1 MRSVSR
7 WLPIIG
13 GAIAGGVIAL
23 VIASSSSTTRSVT
36 TTVVQQG
43 SNTSAEPTAFK
54 SGTGLSIN
62 QIYKAASPGVVD
74 IIVTSQSQTPSFGFF
89 GGQGGTTKGEGAG
102 VVYDMNGDILTDEHV
117 VANATSV
124 QVNFQDGKS
133 VPAKVVG
140 TDPSTD
146 VAVIHVDVPASE
158 LHPIPLADSAQA
170 QVGDPVVA
178 IGSPFSLPETT
189 TTGIVSQTGRSIT
202 APNHYTIPNA
212 IQTDAA
218 INPGNSG
225 GPLLDADGHVLGL
238 NDQIETNNQTAGG
251 EGSSSGVGFA
261 VPSDTVK
268 KVATHDHR
276 RPQGRAR
283 LRRRLLA
290 ERWRQ
295 PREDRP
301 DQAQHACLPGRPAD
315 WRRRDRDQRH
325 ADHHERSVH
334 RHARQLQARTAGDAD
349 HHALRSEQAGEGH
362 AGQPARPGG
371 NRRLTPDRPS
381 DLRRSRR
388 ASHGGAASRASSRAG
403 RPPPP
408 GR

>member
-1 MRSVSR
+1 MRRVSR

-23 VIASSSSTTRSVT
+23 IIASATSSTKSVT
-36 TTVVQQG
+36 TTVIQQP
-43 SNTSAEPTAFK
+43 SSSTSAEPTSFK

-74 IIVTSQSQTPSFGFF
+74 IFVTAHSQTQGFGFF
-89 GGQGGTTKGEGAG
+89 GGNSGQQTQGEGAG
-102 VVYDMNGDILTDEHV
+102 VVYDSNGNILTDEHV

-124 QVNFQDGKS
+124 KVNFQDGKS

-158 LHPIPLADSAQA
+158 LHPIPLADSSQA

-189 TTGIVSQTGRSIT
+189 TTGIVSQTGRSIQ
-202 APNHYTIPNA
+202 APNGYTIPNA

-225 GPLLDADGHVLGL
+225 GPLLDANGHVLGL

-251 EGSSSGVGFA
+251 EGSAPASGSRSRPTRSSRS
-261 VPSDTVK
+261 PRRSSP
-268 KVATHDHR
+268 ATGAARLHR
-276 RPQGRAR
+276 RLPQRPPAAPRSPPRPPDLPEPGLPR
-283 LRRRLLA
+283 L
-290 ERWRQ
+290 
-295 PREDRP
+295 PRG
-301 DQAQHACLPGRPAD
+301 AGRPA
-315 WRRRDRDQRH
+315 
-325 ADHHERSVH
+325 
-334 RHARQLQARTAGDAD
+334 AR
-349 HHALRSEQAGEGH
+349 
-362 AGQPARPGG
+362 
-371 NRRLTPDRPS
+371 
-381 DLRRSRR
+381 
-388 ASHGGAASRASSRAG
+388 
-403 RPPPP
+403 
-408 GR
+408 